1 LKEDQD
7 EEDAETIERVIW
19 YQPKGVAEDALRNDR
34 STQPTVMS
42 MPSDF
47 DLQWDDVEFY
57 IKWKGQSYLHC
68 QWKTLSELRSV
79 RAYLDIFFSSHVLLV
94 IFVVF
99 AFISLACFL
108 DLRSHYLVNDRLVD
122 LKRF

>member
-7 EEDAETIERVIW
+7 EEDGETIERVIW

-42 MPSDF
+42 MPLDF
-47 DLQWDDVEFY
+47 DQQWDDVEFY

-68 QWKTLSELRSV
+68 QWKTLAKLRSV
-79 RAYLDIFFSSHVLLV
+79 RAYLDILFCLEMLFV
-94 IFVVF
+94 IFVVC
-99 AFISLACFL
+99 ALSL
-108 DLRSHYLVNDRLVD
+108 
-122 LKRF
+122 